1 MEVVGALV
9 GMLIVYL
16 SYPDAH
22 ALGYIIGAISGGMVV
37 ALWKNPNANHK
48 LKAPDMFIK

>member
-9 GMLIVYL
+9 GLLIVYL
-16 SYPDAH
+16 TYPDAH

-37 ALWKNPNANHK
+37 ALWKNPNAK
-48 LKAPDMFIK
+48 P